1 MTSYFLSH
9 FFLLCYS
16 SQTSCER
23 ALSISLEQSFSI
35 VCELDKWRWGF
46 EIWSPFVFHNL
57 LKGPNWTFQLWWNSF
72 EESQRSYSVVN
83 TQLKNCLYVRW
94 GLCSQFEHLE
104 TGSILIEPLK
114 RFMIVLPGLMW
125 SSHTEKFPERQF
137 GRPPKISLIIRRA
150 DILSR

>member
-1 MTSYFLSH
+1 MTSYFLSQ

-23 ALSISLEQSFSI
+23 ALSISLEFFYCLWTWQVKMGFWDMKSFCISQPFKRSELNIPTLMEFLWGELEKLFSGQYSI
-35 VCELDKWRWGF
+35 E
-46 EIWSPFVFHNL
+46 
-57 LKGPNWTFQLWWNSF
+57 
-72 EESQRSYSVVN
+72 
-83 TQLKNCLYVRW
+83 NCLYVRW